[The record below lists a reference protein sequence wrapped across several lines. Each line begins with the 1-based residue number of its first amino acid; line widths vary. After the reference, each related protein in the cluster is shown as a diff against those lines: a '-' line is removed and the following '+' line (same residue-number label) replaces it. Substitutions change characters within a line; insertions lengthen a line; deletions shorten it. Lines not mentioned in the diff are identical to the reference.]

1 MQGAL
6 LILFPPTP
14 TKRLGIKFKL
24 TDTVMEEA
32 FHLFEHRLSEIG
44 NILISAFHVIRKESK
59 LAIAL
64 NFYTLVSSWMLKM
77 LTQLNLPRLE
87 LSVHSNLYY
96 WILKT
101 YGPDSR
107 NTQRCED
114 IIESRIWVDLK
125 LQESRARTSYIHHV
139 LLILMSIMWGYHE
152 ICNDVNELVM
162 QGALLILFPPTP
174 QAIGNVL
181 VSCYRY
187 SIKINLLILCLI

>member
-1 MQGAL
+1 
-6 LILFPPTP
+6 
-14 TKRLGIKFKL
+14 
-24 TDTVMEEA
+24 
-32 FHLFEHRLSEIG
+32 
-44 NILISAFHVIRKESK
+44 
-59 LAIAL
+59 
-64 NFYTLVSSWMLKM
+64 M